1 MGRARDIANVLSYT
15 GDLATDAEIAAAYV
29 TAVAASATYQQQV
42 VTGSATPVGTLG
54 KLWMDTRNSS
64 FPTLKYYNGTNWRPV
79 INYDANEVDILNDG
93 SGIALYRL
101 DNNILDASG
110 NYNGTTSTNV
120 SFTTAR
126 KLGTHS
132 GVFGGNATITIPT
145 IKNSYPFTV
154 AAWATD
160 NSSWDPAS
168 GQREIMN
175 LSIAGQR
182 ISLGIVDWDSDNTP
196 DIALFYGGT
205 NHWTSPID
213 FANRGSDQWHHIVW
227 TIPGNNDSNHKIY
240 VDGVSKTM
248 VNRGGGHGGTAGWRI
263 GSNAD
268 NNSEFWNG
276 NIDQVRFFNRVL
288 TASEVQSLYTLEN
301 VGF

>member
-1 MGRARDIANVLSYT
+1 MGRARDIANIINSGT
-15 GDLATDAEIAAAYV
+15 FITPAS
-29 TAVAASATYQQQV
+29 ASATYQQQIV
-42 VTGSATPVGTLG
+42 SSSAVPTPSIG
-54 KLWMDTRNSS
+54 KLWTDTRNSS
-64 FPTLKYYNGTNWRPV
+64 FPTLKYYNGSNWRPV
-79 INYDANEVDILNDG
+79 VNYDANEVDIFNDG

-132 GVFGGNATITIPT
+132 GVFGGNATVAIPT

-154 AAWATD
+154 SAWATD
-160 NSSWDPAS
+160 NSSWDPSS

-175 LSIAGQR
+175 LGIAGQR

-196 DIALFYGGT
+196 DICLFYGGT

-227 TIPGNNDSNHKIY
+227 TINGSNDTNHKIY

-248 VNRGGGHGGTAGWRI
+248 VNRGGGHGGNAGWRI

-268 NNSEFWNG
+268 SNSEFWNG
-276 NIDQVRFFNRVL
+276 NIDQLRFFNRVL